1 MKKILLACS
10 VFLMF
15 MGFVSCGDL
24 IETSDNGKLDGMWHL
39 TRIDTLAT
47 GRGVDMAKGR
57 KYLSVQGSIL
67 QVHDADEG
75 EKYMFRFSHT
85 ENRLELSDAR
95 LNDRMQGDPMVSDVN
110 VLAPYGINSLNETFI
125 VEKLTRK
132 RLVLVSV
139 KLRLEYRK
147 F

>member
-10 VFLMF
+10 VFLTF

-39 TRIDTLAT
+39 TRIDTLET
-47 GRGVDMAKGR
+47 GSGVDMAKDR

-67 QVHDADEG
+67 QVHDADRG

-85 ENRLELSDAR
+85 ESRLELSDAR
-95 LNDRMQGDPMVSDVN
+95 SNDRTEGDPKVTNVS
-110 VLAPYGINSLNETFI
+110 VLAPYGINRLSETFK
-125 VEKLTRK
+125 VEKLTGS
-132 RLVLVSV
+132 RLVLVSST
-139 KLRLEYRK
+139 LRLIYRK